1 MTLRILKPWAIVIA
15 TVIVAAIVVAA
26 CGSSAA
32 SGSQGG
38 GSGTA
43 TSPAPAGTGTGGG
56 ATVSIAS
63 FTFSPAA
70 LTVKA
75 GTKVT
80 WVNNDSAPHNVT
92 STNGPGLNAATTSTF
107 SGGSMST
114 GQTFSFT
121 FTKPGTYNYECTI
134 HKALASM
141 HAKVI
146 VK

>member
-15 TVIVAAIVVAA
+15 TVIVAAVVVAA

-38 GSGTA
+38 GPTA
-43 TSPAPAGTGTGGG
+43 TSSSTPAAGGT
-56 ATVSIAS
+56 TVKIAG
-63 FTFSPAA
+63 FAFSPTT
-70 LTVKA
+70 LTVKP

-80 WVNNDSAPHNVT
+80 WINNDTAPHNVV
-92 STNGPGLNAATTSTF
+92 STNGPGVNAATTSMF
-107 SGGSMST
+107 NGGSMST

-121 FTKPGTYNYECTI
+121 FNKPGTYYYECSI

-141 HAKVI
+141 HAVVI